1 MSNQSFDN
9 ASNRSGSRY
18 SGSYSNNRSGNRS
31 NPNRSVRSQQPLPP
45 KDLDISNEISY
56 IQPHFEKPLATS
68 QPTTGPGNNHFP
80 QQQQNSLLNYFSQ
93 NPPQDEEV
101 DIGKNEALKMLDR
114 FTLNSILA
122 YAAEKNSQYRI
133 KYYPQSIIFFF
144 SLFYRCSPK

>member
-1 MSNQSFDN
+1 MGSRMSNQSFDN

-45 KDLDISNEISY
+45 KDLNISNEISY

-68 QPTTGPGNNHFP
+68 QPTTTGSGNNHFP

-101 DIGKNEALKMLDR
+101 DIGKNKALKMLNQ
-114 FTLNSILA
+114 FN
-122 YAAEKNSQYRI
+122 I
-133 KYYPQSIIFFF
+133 K
-144 SLFYRCSPK
+144 

>member
-1 MSNQSFDN
+1 MGSRMSNQSFDN

-45 KDLDISNEISY
+45 KDLNISNEISY

-68 QPTTGPGNNHFP
+68 QPTTAGSGNNHFP

-101 DIGKNEALKMLDR
+101 DIGKNKALEMLNQ
-114 FTLNSILA
+114 FN
-122 YAAEKNSQYRI
+122 I
-133 KYYPQSIIFFF
+133 K
-144 SLFYRCSPK
+144 